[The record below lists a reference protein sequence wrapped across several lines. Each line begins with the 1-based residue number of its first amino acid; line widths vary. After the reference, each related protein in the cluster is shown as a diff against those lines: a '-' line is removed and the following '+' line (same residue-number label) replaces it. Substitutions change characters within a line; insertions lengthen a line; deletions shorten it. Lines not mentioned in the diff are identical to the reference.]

1 MARASSG
8 DPRDEGLKC
17 VCKGPGSGS
26 GWGVLRHSC
35 GGQHRGS
42 LMCEL
47 ELWMTLHTAGPD
59 ALVFFQKLPD
69 SGGPE

>member
-1 MARASSG
+1 MARTLSG
-8 DPRDEGLKC
+8 DPRDEGLDC
-17 VCKGPGSGS
+17 VCRGPGSGS
-26 GWGVLRHSC
+26 GWGVLRHSSW
-35 GGQHRGS
+35 GRGGS

-47 ELWMTLHTAGPD
+47 ELWMTLYSAGPD